1 MNDDDLTRTLR
12 AAANELDVN
21 DSPPMEAIAADRRKV
36 MRRRGIVAA
45 AAVAL
50 VVVVG
55 LAVTA
60 ARSDRSANERIHTIG
75 HGTVPGHLD
84 LAPGTSKVR
93 FAVRPG
99 ASLLEATTQH
109 DAAGVWAYG
118 RGSTGAASGPVWEV
132 WHFDAA
138 TGRTKNWSLGAE
150 GKSAGAMTI
159 GFSACRDHVWLG
171 AGDQLRSLDPATG
184 KIATFTLPHVQTVGG
199 ATGPVTSVDS
209 LACMHDGS
217 LLVAPHLGTSLMKF
231 DATTR
236 KFSEL
241 PLPSQAFPAGA
252 AQDTSKFF
260 TVGMTADSSG
270 HVAIRVGAYPVGD
283 TDWLPGTG
291 SEITPVFIL
300 DLPTGSVKD
309 SGVSTTSWPV
319 GTKNS
324 IAVPTADGMTTLT
337 FDADGTMHRKVEAW
351 PAASLGFGLLAGVL
365 PDGRAVLVDSPGGR
379 IALVDPADGY
389 RLRHVSVR
397 DQECRWS
404 SDLPISA
411 TPTYRSSDGRG
422 HPATTQPAPTT
433 TIPHLICQ
441 KPRTSS
447 GRPGSLE
454 GFMAIDVTSAIK
466 GSVDDAGNVYYT
478 RDQSPLVQQIGV
490 PAR

>member
-1 MNDDDLTRTLR
+1 
-12 AAANELDVN
+12 
-21 DSPPMEAIAADRRKV
+21 
-36 MRRRGIVAA
+36 
-45 AAVAL
+45 
-50 VVVVG
+50 
-55 LAVTA
+55 
-60 ARSDRSANERIHTIG
+60 
-75 HGTVPGHLD
+75 
-84 LAPGTSKVR
+84 
-93 FAVRPG
+93 
-99 ASLLEATTQH
+99 
-109 DAAGVWAYG
+109 
-118 RGSTGAASGPVWEV
+118 
-132 WHFDAA
+132 
-138 TGRTKNWSLGAE
+138 
-150 GKSAGAMTI
+150 
-159 GFSACRDHVWLG
+159 
-171 AGDQLRSLDPATG
+171 
-184 KIATFTLPHVQTVGG
+184 
-199 ATGPVTSVDS
+199 
-209 LACMHDGS
+209 
-217 LLVAPHLGTSLMKF
+217 
-231 DATTR
+231 
-236 KFSEL
+236 
-241 PLPSQAFPAGA
+241 
-252 AQDTSKFF
+252 
-260 TVGMTADSSG
+260 
-270 HVAIRVGAYPVGD
+270 
-283 TDWLPGTG
+283 
-291 SEITPVFIL
+291 
-300 DLPTGSVKD
+300 
-309 SGVSTTSWPV
+309 
-319 GTKNS
+319 
-324 IAVPTADGMTTLT
+324 MTTLT